1 MYVHVHCILHWNRCL
16 LIYAFGIVCLF
27 EAILN
32 THFSFPLPPPPH
44 PHTYTHTA
52 FWTSCS
58 LSLNSFSVDNHAEPS
73 SGAHPLNW
81 SQVCCCLCSNNL
93 SYMYIIIGTYLLS
106 IYMYNCIHLY
116 MMYTI
121 TVTINYY
128 NMHKVHMQCV
138 LSPAVLPASISTV
151 SIASQVAASVT
162 DGDQQQTKSKRY
174 LKISSLRS
182 ILLVQIFQDNSGNH
196 VYS

>member
-1 MYVHVHCILHWNRCL
+1 
-16 LIYAFGIVCLF
+16 
-27 EAILN
+27 
-32 THFSFPLPPPPH
+32 
-44 PHTYTHTA
+44 
-52 FWTSCS
+52 
-58 LSLNSFSVDNHAEPS
+58 
-73 SGAHPLNW
+73 
-81 SQVCCCLCSNNL
+81 
-93 SYMYIIIGTYLLS
+93 MYIIIGTYLLG

-116 MMYTI
+116 TSMYTI

-182 ILLVQIFQDNSGNH
+182 ILLVQIFQDNSRNH
-196 VYS
+196 VYTTVVKNCAVNKVQR